1 MIGSGSFIC
10 LSCWLVAVDEGVE
23 QDCSLNESPSKCCT
37 GDGLGDE
44 CYCFHGSGWLVIV
57 KACSQEVHIHA
68 RKLNL
73 F

>member
-1 MIGSGSFIC
+1 
-10 LSCWLVAVDEGVE
+10 VE